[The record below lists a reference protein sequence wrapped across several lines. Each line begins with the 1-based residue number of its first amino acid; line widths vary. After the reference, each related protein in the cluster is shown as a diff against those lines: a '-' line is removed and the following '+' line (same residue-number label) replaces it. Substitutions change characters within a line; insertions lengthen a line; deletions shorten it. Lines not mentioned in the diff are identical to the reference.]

1 MVPGFSEFITSNTT
15 LPECADEKEGLL
27 SLKAFQAVI
36 NEFVASPEKFGCPLP
51 CERTMFTYDI
61 IDTHQN
67 SAILQVPEILAEE
80 EDDPYIFYFFYKTF
94 LVEQRVETLIYD
106 FGGFLAAAGGNLGLC
121 LGFSLLSILINF
133 TQLLISGLQHLK
145 LNLNK
150 E

>member
-1 MVPGFSEFITSNTT
+1 MPGFSEYITSYTT
-15 LPECADEKEGLL
+15 LLECADEKEGML
-27 SLKAFQAVI
+27 SLKAFQGVI

-51 CERTMFTYDI
+51 CERTMFTYDV

-67 SAILQVPEILAEE
+67 SVILQEPEILAEE
-80 EDDPYIFYFFYKTF
+80 EDAPYIFYFFYKTF

-121 LGFSLLSILINF
+121 LGFSLLSILFNF
-133 TQLLISGLQHLK
+133 TQLLISGLQQLN

>member
-1 MVPGFSEFITSNTT
+1 MVPGFSEYSTSNTT
-15 LPECADEKEGLL
+15 LPECADEKEGML
-27 SLKAFQAVI
+27 SLKAFQGVI

-51 CERTMFTYDI
+51 CERTMFTYDV

-67 SAILQVPEILAEE
+67 SVILQTSEIHAEE
-80 EDDPYIFYFFYKTF
+80 KDSYMFFFFYKTF

-133 TQLLISGLQHLK
+133 TQLLISGLQQIK